1 MSLKPNKHS
10 RAVIVTR
17 LIVGFILFGWI
28 AVAGAQAADSGSQP
42 RYAALAAGL
51 PQVTLTMVSLSPLT
65 ANGQTVGAIA
75 IYDDPTTP
83 RPVDYLEVFDSGGA
97 LVVVNWFDR
106 FGIERLVVDRAL
118 VQGGQEL
125 EGVFVAVVNGEAI

>member
-1 MSLKPNKHS
+1 MSLKPNHYL
-10 RAVIVTR
+10 RAFIAARV
-17 LIVGFILFGWI
+17 IVGFILFGWI
-28 AVAGAQAADSGSQP
+28 AVASAHTADSGAQP
-42 RYAALAAGL
+42 RYAAPAAGL
-51 PQVTLTMVSLSPLT
+51 PQVTFTMVSLSPLT

-118 VQGGQEL
+118 VEGGQEL